1 MVDNDS
7 QWWADLVVFI
17 KCWSTNSETINKV
30 MFKDQGQSNWFDSF
44 TSKSLEL
51 IQKSGT
57 Q

>member
-1 MVDNDS
+1 MVDNGS
-7 QWWADLVVFI
+7 QRWADLAVFI
-17 KCWSTNSETINKV
+17 KRWSTNSETINKV
-30 MFKDQGQSNWFDSF
+30 MCKDEGQTNRFDSF